1 MANATFE
8 VELEGPL
15 DLISSLEIFR
25 RSGDDLI
32 DRFDGE
38 RITRTT
44 NTGGGTIPYAC
55 RIAGDVEQPRLIMTI
70 TDARDRTQVESVV
83 RGTFLPL
90 TLEFTELCAEDPRV
104 GRLAQLHRG
113 FRPVMQSDLLIALVR
128 CISAQQVNLKW
139 ASTVRGR
146 LAKSFGIRHS
156 VGEHV
161 VYSLDARRIA
171 ALEVAD
177 IRALQLTNR
186 KSEYVINAAR
196 AIVNGELSIETLSAL
211 SDDEVIARI
220 TAIRGLGLWTAEWIL
235 ARTLGRPRISAFD
248 LGVRKAIG
256 KAYFDGRMPSPVEVR
271 EATAHWGKASAMAQ
285 GLLLHSQHERT
296 LGAIG
301 ETKAA
306 VEAALTAMKGA
317 RPPRQEKRAPQ
328 RRSIRSP

>member
-1 MANATFE
+1 MAVATFE

-15 DLISSLEIFR
+15 DLVSSLEIFR

-38 RITRTT
+38 RIIRTT
-44 NTGGGTIPYAC
+44 SDGGRTIPYVGL
-55 RIAGDVEQPRLIMTI
+55 IAGDTEHPRLMVTI
-70 TDARDRTQVESVV
+70 TDARDRAQVESAV

-90 TLEFTELCAEDPRV
+90 TSEFTQLCAKDPSV
-104 GRLAQLHRG
+104 ERLAQSHRG
-113 FRPVMQSDLLIALVR
+113 FRPVMQSDLLTALVR
-128 CISAQQVNLKW
+128 CITAQQVNLKW

-146 LAKSFGIRHS
+146 LAKSFGIRHI
-156 VGEHV
+156 VGDHF

-171 ALEVAD
+171 TLDVAD

-196 AIVNGELSIETLSAL
+196 AIVNGELSIQTLDAL

-248 LGVRKAIG
+248 LGVRKAVG
-256 KAYFDGRMPSPVEVR
+256 KAYFDGRMPSPEEVR
-271 EATAHWGKASAMAQ
+271 KATAHWGKGSAMAQ
-285 GLLLHSQHERT
+285 GLLLHAQHERT
-296 LGAIG
+296 LGA
-301 ETKAA
+301 TTNTRAA
-306 VEAALTAMKGA
+306 ADAVAITAIKGA
-317 RPPRQEKRAPQ
+317 RPPRREKRAP
-328 RRSIRSP
+328 RSIRSP